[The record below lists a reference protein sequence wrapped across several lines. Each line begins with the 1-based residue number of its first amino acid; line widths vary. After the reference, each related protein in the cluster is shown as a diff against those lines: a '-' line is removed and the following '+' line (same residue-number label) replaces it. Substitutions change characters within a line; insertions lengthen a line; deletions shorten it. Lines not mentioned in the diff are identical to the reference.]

1 MATSIQIKRGVTA
14 KVSAYVPLEGE
25 LVLDL
30 TTKKLFAGDGTT
42 PGGNP
47 VVGSRKGVTDG
58 SSAPAGEI
66 GEVLSASSN
75 SNPVT
80 LTSGSASN
88 LVQLTLTPGDW
99 DVRGVGRFDPST
111 GSINAVSASWNT
123 TSGTF
128 AGFPDNSQVQ
138 GISAGG
144 TQQIL
149 APVKRINVTTNT
161 VIYLVGLAVFNSGTC
176 AGKGFIEARRIR

>member
-47 VVGSRKGVTDG
+47 VVGSRKGVADG
-58 SSAPAGEI
+58 SNAPAGEI
-66 GEVLSASSN
+66 GEVLTSTTSNVAVSSAAAVN
-75 SNPVT
+75 
-80 LTSGSASN
+80 LTS
-88 LVQLTLTPGDW
+88 LTLTPGDW
-99 DVRGVGRFDPST
+99 DVKGVVRFDQTANGTTAIVACLNTS
-111 GSINAVSASWNT
+111 SAT
-123 TSGTF
+123 L
-128 AGFPDNSQVQ
+128 APFPDTTQIN

-144 TQQIL
+144 NQQFS
-149 APVKRINVTTNT
+149 APTKRYSISTNT
-161 VIYLVGLAVFNSGTC
+161 TVYLVGICTFSTGTVT
-176 AGKGFIEARRIR
+176 GRGFIEARRAR